1 MTTLKNRLVCF
12 GGAVLMFGAAL
23 SIAAPSSS
31 TTPSTSTSTTTTTT
45 STTTNRTAGQVVDD
59 SMITAKIKADLIKDS
74 MTKAYQIDVNNRKGV
89 VQLNGFVD
97 NAQAR
102 MRAGEIAKNV
112 NGVLEVQNNLEVR
125 SAERTAGKTLDDAAI
140 TAKVKTA
147 LIEDSTTKAHQI
159 DVTTNNGQVQLSGFV
174 DSSAA
179 KEQAAKLALGVN
191 GVVSVQNNIDV
202 KQ

>member
-1 MTTLKNRLVCF
+1 MTTLKNRLVWF
-12 GGAVLMFGAAL
+12 GGAVLMLGAAL
-23 SIAAPSSS
+23 SIAAPSGS
-31 TTPSTSTSTTTTTT
+31 TAPSTSTTTTTT
-45 STTTNRTAGQVVDD
+45 STTTERTAGQVVDD
-59 SMITAKIKADLIKDS
+59 SMITAKIKSELIKDS
-74 MTKAYQIDVNNRKGV
+74 ATKAYQIDVNNRKGV

-112 NGVLEVQNNLEVR
+112 TGVMEVQNNLEVR
-125 SAERTAGKTLDDAAI
+125 SADRTAGKTLDDAAI

-147 LIEDSTTKAHQI
+147 LIENSTTKAHQI